1 MAPPNTRSGHS
12 RRTAGLAAG
21 AALVAAVLLAI
32 VLLGQPGKLTEPTAP
47 PAAPGTPSPTAAT
60 TPAARDVALPVDGF
74 FDRQTLNRFGT
85 QVTEEF
91 RAAHRDLFPAATSEY
106 PKFYGYHAAADAE
119 YSAPS
124 EASTQAPVRAIA
136 PGTVVYKDSVTGY
149 GGLIIVRHEQPERIT
164 SLYGHVRLSD
174 SPVNVGDQVTTGQ
187 VIAYLGAPFSAETSG
202 ERKHLHFGIHKG
214 SETDLQGYEPNE
226 SALNAGWY
234 DPNAWLREQGL

>member
-1 MAPPNTRSGHS
+1 MASTNTGSRPA
-12 RRTAGLAAG
+12 RRTVLLAAG
-21 AALVAAVLLAI
+21 AAVIAAVLLAI
-32 VLLGQPGKLTEPTAP
+32 VLLNQPGKPAEPTPP
-47 PAAPGTPSPTAAT
+47 PAVTSAPSPSATAA
-60 TPAARDVALPVDGF
+60 PVARNVAVPIDGF

-149 GGLIIVRHEQPERIT
+149 GGLIIVRHETPERIT